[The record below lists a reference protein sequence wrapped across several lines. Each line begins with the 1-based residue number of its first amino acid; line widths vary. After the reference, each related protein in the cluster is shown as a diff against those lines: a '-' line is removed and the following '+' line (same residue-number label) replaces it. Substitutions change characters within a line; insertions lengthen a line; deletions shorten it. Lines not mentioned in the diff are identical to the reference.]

1 MKNIYDSEQNEHPI
15 SKILA
20 QMPKLD
26 APDNF
31 EYNLMVKINNGNFD
45 THDSSEAGWKLSW
58 LYAPITALASSVFLL
73 FYLYSPIND
82 STLPLITDDAQTIS
96 NNSVSKQFVWAEE
109 VGEKFDKS
117 DEQSEEIVNDA
128 YQVVLQPNDVVE
140 TRKIDPSILKGKGS
154 ELDVD
159 LSNKGLKASRV
170 RGTLVSAGGV
180 SQFNFDGFYVII
192 DEKADSSKAEINEK
206 NEK

>member
-159 LSNKGLKASRV
+159 LSNKGLKASRG